1 MSLKLTSTHRLIIAV
16 LLVIGLG
23 IAFWVLA
30 LGPKRDEASK
40 LSTQIEEVETSLAS
54 HRSEISEATEARD
67 EFPVAYRQLVVL
79 GKAVPGDDDTA
90 SLLVQLNGVSND
102 AGVRFQD
109 LALAEGGSEPAAAPV
124 EAPAPAA
131 APSTS
136 SQPVSATEVAASTL
150 PLGATIGPPGLA
162 VMPYSLT
169 FEGDFFGI
177 ADFIHGLDSL
187 VKPKKSTVAVS
198 GRLITVDGFSLSA
211 DQTKPFPA
219 LKGSFLVTTY
229 LTPPAETPTAGAT
242 PAGPEPVTVAPAST
256 TIGGT
261 P

>member
-1 MSLKLTSTHRLIIAV
+1 MSFKLTSTHRLIIAV

-23 IAFWVLA
+23 IAFWMLA

-40 LSTQIEEVETSLAS
+40 LSTQIEEVESSLAS

-79 GKAVPGDDDTA
+79 GKAVPADDDTA
-90 SLLVQLNGVSND
+90 SLLVQLNGIAGN

-109 LALAEGGSEPAAAPV
+109 LVLAEGESEPA
-124 EAPAPAA
+124 PAPEPGAG
-131 APSTS
+131 APTS

-150 PLGATIGPPGLA
+150 PLGATIGPAGLA

-187 VKPKKSTVAVS
+187 VEPKKSSVAVS
-198 GRLITVDGFSLSA
+198 GRLITIDGFSLSA

-229 LTPPAETPTAGAT
+229 LTPPAETPTGGAT

-256 TIGGT
+256 TIGAT

>member
-1 MSLKLTSTHRLIIAV
+1 MSIKLTSTHRLIIAV
-16 LLVIGLG
+16 LLVVGLG
-23 IAFWVLA
+23 IAFWTLA

-40 LSTQIEEVETSLAS
+40 LSTQIEEVESSLAS
-54 HRSEISEATEARD
+54 HRSEISQATEARH

-79 GKAVPGDDDTA
+79 GKAVPADDDTA
-90 SLLVQLNGVSND
+90 SLLVQLNGIAGR

-109 LALAEGGSEPAAAPV
+109 LVLAEGESEPAPPPVAAP
-124 EAPAPAA
+124 EPAA
-131 APSTS
+131 GAPTS
-136 SQPVSATEVAASTL
+136 SQPASATEVAASTL
-150 PLGATIGPPGLA
+150 PLGATIGPAGLA

-187 VKPKKSTVAVS
+187 VEPKNSNVAVS
-198 GRLITVDGFSLSA
+198 GRLITIDGFSLSA

-219 LKGSFLVTTY
+219 LKGDFLVTTY
-229 LTPPAETPTAGAT
+229 LTPPAETPTGGAT

-256 TIGGT
+256 TIGAT